1 MSSSL
6 LIAQSLLLPHD
17 LMQQRDHRQHR
28 SEPDDRHRPGDADLQ
43 IAFQG
48 KLPRKIH
55 DGQNR
60 RRDAS
65 DRKERTVRAISE
77 KIDDA
82 GHIAPETAA
91 DHQIV
96 IIKDKRQCRAHDRI
110 FHTFHKG
117 TPLFIFIIGI
127 SQKGAG
133 STPWTAHPWIFLVFF
148 KQLAV
153 HVQRRLAMVRQKNL
167 TKV

>member
-1 MSSSL
+1 M
-6 LIAQSLLLPHD
+6 
-17 LMQQRDHRQHR
+17 
-28 SEPDDRHRPGDADLQ
+28 
-43 IAFQG
+43 
-48 KLPRKIH
+48 
-55 DGQNR
+55 
-60 RRDAS
+60 
-65 DRKERTVRAISE
+65 RAIGE

-82 GHIAPETAA
+82 GHIAPETAT

-96 IIKDKRQCRAHDRI
+96 IIKDKRQCRAHDRV

-133 STPWTAHPWIFLVFF
+133 SAPWTAHPWSFLAFF

-153 HVQRRLAMVRQKNL
+153 RIQRCLAMVNQK
-167 TKV
+167 KI